1 MQLRKL
7 IREILLQEKT
17 LEDVVKT
24 PSPEEAPPGVNID
37 SDYRPPLDYMYNKET
52 SDYRRNM
59 KSQWNKH
66 ADQAFFQDPKNLY
79 VYHKLG
85 LYSGRGSLKD
95 YFPPRQVKIGKIP
108 GIDIPNKNEMNCFG
122 ILNPTEEERN
132 SQRSDE
138 FGSFREEFFT
148 FKKYRV
154 TLASIYDLGTELL
167 SNATAIE
174 FEKFKSSGVP
184 KRPPA
189 NTPHSHFP
197 LDREGVGER
206 RKLQD
211 VVIDN
216 WIIDT
221 YYCREENMTYAKK
234 IGLKCE
240 KI

>member
-1 MQLRKL
+1 
-7 IREILLQEKT
+7 
-17 LEDVVKT
+17 
-24 PSPEEAPPGVNID
+24 
-37 SDYRPPLDYMYNKET
+37 MYNKAT

-59 KSQWNKH
+59 KSQWNQH

-95 YFPPRQVKIGKIP
+95 YFPPRQVTIGKIP

>member
-37 SDYRPPLDYMYNKET
+37 RDYRPPLDYMYNKAT

-59 KSQWNKH
+59 KSQWNKY

-122 ILNPTEEERN
+122 VIKPTESELKM
-132 SQRSDE
+132 QRSDE
-138 FGSFREEFFT
+138 FDSFRDEFFT

-221 YYCREENMTYAKK
+221 YYCHEENMAYAKK